1 MPVTAST
8 GRPISSCTCSTAS
21 ITTSRALRLLLLEL
35 LRLFDFDS
43 APVDHLVVGF
53 LGAGPRHRQPVE
65 QVALHPLAL
74 LGPDDAVLLVDLE
87 LDELALDVVLVV
99 ELAVRLLCDLLGH
112 PGGAAD
118 RRQGQQDELL
128 EQAHGYASPI
138 ESSTKLCGG
147 KGPVPLTRSRPPCD
161 SAMRSSS
168 ASNPSSRSS
177 ATRKDAFTA
186 MRSCMG

>member
-1 MPVTAST
+1 MGDSSTTSTVTFQSVPSFSMPVTAST

-43 APVDHLVVGF
+43 ATVDHLVVGF
-53 LGAGPRHRQPVE
+53 LGACPRHRQPVE
-65 QVALHPLAL
+65 QVALHTLAL

-99 ELAVRLLCDLLGH
+99 ELAVRLLGDLLGH
-112 PGGAAD
+112 PGGAAH
-118 RRQGQQDELL
+118 RRQRQQDELL
-128 EQAHGYASPI
+128 EQAHGYDSSS

-147 KGPVPLTRSRPPCD
+147 SGPVAWNRSRPPCD
-161 SAMRSSS
+161 SAMLS
-168 ASNPSSRSS
+168 
-177 ATRKDAFTA
+177 
-186 MRSCMG
+186 

>member
-53 LGAGPRHRQPVE
+53 LGAGARHGQPVE
-65 QVALHPLAL
+65 EVALHALAL

-99 ELAVRLLCDLLGH
+99 ELAVGLLGH
-112 PGGAAD
+112 LLGPPGRAAHGGE
-118 RRQGQQDELL
+118 GQQGERL
-128 EQAHGYASPI
+128 EQAHRYASSP
-138 ESSTKLCGG
+138 SSTKLGG
-147 KGPVPLTRSRPPCD
+147 GSGPVALNGSRPP
-161 SAMRSSS
+161 
-168 ASNPSSRSS
+168 
-177 ATRKDAFTA
+177 
-186 MRSCMG
+186 